1 MKNILVPTDFS
12 ENAMNAL
19 LYAKELACAFKGR
32 LTLVH
37 TFQVYQ
43 RSDML
48 VSMEKVL
55 RKEAEKGME
64 AFLDKAALTVPV
76 ETKILKGDAVHTISD
91 LAEEGGYDLIVMG
104 TKGASGL
111 REVFLGSTTGGVMR
125 HTSAPIIAIPENY
138 IPRPIKKI
146 AVGIANLELSGEE
159 VAAPLRRLGEKF
171 GAKVFVY
178 HSAKDPEDGPKDE
191 LLETVSWLDGLP
203 YSLHLEEEKE
213 NLHKSLKAFVKSI
226 DADML
231 CLIRRKHGNIGF
243 FERLFKLSTTLSEV
257 FRCEIPLMV
266 LHSE

>member
-1 MKNILVPTDFS
+1 MKKILVPTDFS

-19 LYAKELACAFKGR
+19 LYAKELACAFKSH

-55 RKEAEKGME
+55 RKEAEKGLE
-64 AFLDKAALTVPV
+64 SFLDKAALNMPV

-91 LAEEGGYDLIVMG
+91 LAEGGGYDLIVMG

-125 HTSAPIIAIPENY
+125 HTGIPIIAIPENY

-159 VAAPLRRLGEKF
+159 VAAPLRSLAEKF
-171 GAKVFVY
+171 GARVFIY
-178 HSAKDPEDGPKDE
+178 HSTKDAENVDKAE
-191 LLETVSWLDGLP
+191 LLKTVSWLDGLP
-203 YSLHLEEEKE
+203 YSLHLEEEKG
-213 NLHKSLKAFVKSI
+213 NLHESLKAFVKSI

-231 CLIRRKHGNIGF
+231 CLIRRKHGYIGF
-243 FERLFKLSTTLSEV
+243 FERLFKLSATLNEV
-257 FRCEIPLMV
+257 FRCELPLMV